1 MIRDYFQSIRLP
13 QRRTGRIKY
22 LFIRVDNRYTSF
34 IYRFP
39 EQLEGGQPP
48 MKYFWTK
55 YSWSVVFCLAIAVNA
70 FSADSVEKK
79 GSFGVVVRENFVKF
93 SYVLTYLGNAYKE
106 DHIAF
111 QIDFD
116 DSKGY
121 DISNEIDENE
131 TILKDGRNNTIQGK
145 VERKTA
151 SSSILIFPV
160 EKTDDLKGQAKLYT
174 RIMGYRLKQTFK
186 I

>member
-1 MIRDYFQSIRLP
+1 
-13 QRRTGRIKY
+13 
-22 LFIRVDNRYTSF
+22 
-34 IYRFP
+34 
-39 EQLEGGQPP
+39 
-48 MKYFWTK
+48 MKYFWMR
-55 YSWSVVFCLAIAVNA
+55 YCWLVVFCLATAANV

-106 DHIAF
+106 DHISF
-111 QIDFD
+111 QLDFD
-116 DSKGY
+116 NSKGY

-131 TILKDGRNNTIQGK
+131 TIIKDGRNNTIQGK
-145 VERKTA
+145 VERKTS
-151 SSSILIFPV
+151 SSSILVFPV
-160 EKTDDLKGQAKLYT
+160 GNTEDLKGQAKLYT